1 MMFNPTFFRSPFYR
15 RIPPPYYNIPT
26 PNIEPVENINVKVQ
40 NQLNSDCKSSVDNP
54 KNQDFSE
61 NNSQVFNILG
71 ITLYFDDILI
81 ICLLFFLYSEGVQ
94 DEMLFIALILL
105 LIS

>member
-1 MMFNPTFFRSPFYR
+1 MMFNPAFFRSPFYR
-15 RIPPPYYNIPT
+15 RIPPPYYSIPR

-40 NQLNSDCKSSVDNP
+40 NQLNSDSKSSIDNSQ
-54 KNQDFSE
+54 NQDFSE